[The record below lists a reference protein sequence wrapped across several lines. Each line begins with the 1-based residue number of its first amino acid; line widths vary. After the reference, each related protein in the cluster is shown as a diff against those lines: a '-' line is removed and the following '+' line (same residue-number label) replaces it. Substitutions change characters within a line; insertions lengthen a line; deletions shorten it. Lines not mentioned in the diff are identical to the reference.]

1 MRDDDDGVRDQQS
14 RPIESIFRTVRVD
27 SQGELEHL
35 RERTSRVL
43 TLFVCFNVP
52 LAAVVAIVAGIG
64 VEAASGLALV
74 FALASVALVP
84 TAARSSLGR
93 MLMAAVAVGAAILV
107 VSIAHGY
114 WHGDWFA
121 YVFVTFALLVG
132 YSDWRPIALAA
143 VLAMGY
149 VQTSDAARPTEIGA
163 TAFDHTFV
171 QLLLIALASAALGV
185 IARELLQ
192 TINRT
197 EAALSAREIF
207 ESIVVTGNAGIG
219 VFSGDDARTLAY
231 ANPTFT
237 LQLAHPEPIGQTA
250 RALAEAGP
258 ELICRVCEELEGRA
272 PGAAPICA
280 SWTSGDDER
289 WVEIDAFPI
298 VARTGTPYVVAVT
311 NDVTTLR
318 AAEIEVARA
327 RIVEEINHSLERE
340 IADRKAAERKL
351 EHAAYHDV
359 LTGLP
364 NRMLL
369 YERLEL
375 ALRRS
380 GRLPERGPA
389 VLFIDLDG
397 FKMVNDNF
405 GHTVADL
412 LLVSVARRFEA
423 SLRADDT
430 IARIGGDEFLVLL
443 ENVSESA
450 AVALANVLIDEL
462 RKPFELAERKVSISA
477 SIGIAVGTDVY
488 TDADMLVR
496 DADVAMYRAKTT
508 GKGRC
513 DIFVDEMRVR
523 SDRRTRFG
531 IDLKHALDRDE
542 FTVHYQPIVSLV
554 TGGLEGFE
562 ALVRWQHPALGLVAP
577 GDFIAVAEE
586 TGDIVGLGAWVLFT
600 ACSQL
605 AAWRRELPKAGRL
618 TISVNVS
625 ANQLLTS
632 GFARTVHE
640 VLAETRLPASAL
652 HLEITETAVVHE
664 PLRVAHELVEL
675 RRAGISI
682 SMDDFGTGYSS
693 LTYLKAF
700 TVDSLK
706 IDKSFVSD
714 RGNAIGDPEIV
725 RSLIV
730 LAQSLGLGVV
740 AEGVETPE
748 QEAQLRELGCTKAQ
762 GYLFARPLTSV
773 AATAFISGVPLA
785 LDIA

>member
-1 MRDDDDGVRDQQS
+1 VSDQRN
-14 RPIESIFRTVRVD
+14 RPIESVFHTVRTD
-27 SQGELEHL
+27 SQTELEHL

-52 LAAVVAIVAGIG
+52 LAAAMAVVAGVGI
-64 VEAASGLALV
+64 EAASSLAIVL
-74 FALASVALVP
+74 ALASVALVRR
-84 TAARSSLGR
+84 AARSSIGR
-93 MLMAAVAVGAAILV
+93 MFMGAVAVGAAILL
-107 VSIAHGY
+107 VSLVRVY
-114 WHGDWFA
+114 WHDDWFA
-121 YVFVTFALLVG
+121 YVFVAFALLVG
-132 YSDWRPIALAA
+132 YADWRPIVLAA
-143 VLAMGY
+143 VLAISY
-149 VQTSDAARPTEIGA
+149 LQVSDAAPATGLGA
-163 TAFDHTFV
+163 VALDQTIAQIF
-171 QLLLIALASAALGV
+171 LIAIASAALG
-185 IARELLQ
+185 IISRELRLTMDRAQ
-192 TINRT
+192 
-197 EAALSAREIF
+197 AALSAREIF

-219 VFSGDDARTLAY
+219 VFSSGDDRTLAY
-231 ANPTFT
+231 ANPMFT
-237 LQLAHPEPIGQTA
+237 WQLAHPQPIGQSA

-258 ELICRVCEELEGRA
+258 ELIGRVCEQLAGKD

-280 SWTSGDDER
+280 SWMSGDEQR
-289 WVEIDAFPI
+289 WVEIDTFQIAP
-298 VARTGTPYVVAVT
+298 RTGAPCIVAVT
-311 NDVTTLR
+311 TDVTALR
-318 AAEIEVARA
+318 AAEIEAARA
-327 RIVEEINHSLERE
+327 RLVEEINHSLERE
-340 IADRKAAERKL
+340 IADRKAAEHKL
-351 EHAAYHDV
+351 EHAAYHDA

-369 YERLEL
+369 YERLDL

-380 GRLPERGPA
+380 GRVPERGPA

-397 FKMVNDNF
+397 FKIVNDSF

-423 SLRADDT
+423 TLRADDT

-443 ENVSESA
+443 ENVTESA
-450 AVALANVLIDEL
+450 AVTLANALLEEL
-462 RKPFELAERKVSISA
+462 RKPFELADRKVTISA
-477 SIGIAVGTDVY
+477 SIGIAAAADL
-488 TDADMLVR
+488 DADADSLVH

-513 DIFVDEMRVR
+513 DVFADEMRVR

-531 IDLKHALDRDE
+531 IDLKYALDRGE

-554 TGGLEGFE
+554 TGSLEGFE

-577 GDFIAVAEE
+577 DDFIAIAEE
-586 TGDIVGLGAWVLFT
+586 TGDIVGLGAWVLST
-600 ACSQL
+600 ACTQL
-605 AAWRRELPKAGRL
+605 AAWRRDLPTAGAL

-625 ANQLLTS
+625 ANQLLSS
-632 GFARTVHE
+632 GFVETVHG
-640 VLAETRLPASAL
+640 VLAEARLPASAL

-664 PLRVAHELVEL
+664 PLRVAQELVEL
-675 RRAGISI
+675 RRTGVSI

-693 LTYLKAF
+693 LAYLKAF

-714 RGNAIGDPEIV
+714 RGDAIGDPEIV

-730 LAQSLGLGVV
+730 LAQSLGLNVV
-740 AEGVETPE
+740 AEGVETPQ

-785 LDIA
+785 AGAA